1 MTAPAVS
8 EREPG
13 NRVQIL
19 SSVELCRTLDRLAS
33 QILESVIDP
42 EALVLLG
49 IPTRGV
55 ALAQVLAD
63 RLALMGGLAVAH
75 GSLDPTFYR
84 DDLERVGTRLVE
96 ATQLPVSLDG
106 RHVVLVD
113 DVIFTGRTVRAAL
126 EALQSWGRPHRVQLV
141 AMVDRGHRELP
152 IQPDFCGRVVP
163 TTRLETIQ
171 LCLQSVDGEEGVYLI
186 RPRS

>member
-1 MTAPAVS
+1 MSAPAVS

-33 QILESVIDP
+33 QILESVVDP
-42 EALVLLG
+42 AALVLLG

-63 RLALMGGLAVAH
+63 RLALMVGHAVAH

-84 DDLERVGTRLVE
+84 DDLEQIGSGGDAITGNVLRKVTMSID
-96 ATQLPVSLDG
+96 VSL
-106 RHVVLVD
+106 
-113 DVIFTGRTVRAAL
+113 
-126 EALQSWGRPHRVQLV
+126 
-141 AMVDRGHRELP
+141 
-152 IQPDFCGRVVP
+152 
-163 TTRLETIQ
+163 
-171 LCLQSVDGEEGVYLI
+171 
-186 RPRS
+186 

>member
-19 SSVELCRTLDRLAS
+19 SSIELSRTLDRLAS
-33 QILESVIDP
+33 QILESVVDP

-63 RLALMGGLAVAH
+63 RLELIGGHAVAH

-106 RHVVLVD
+106 RHVVSVSYTHL
-113 DVIFTGRTVRAAL
+113 T
-126 EALQSWGRPHRVQLV
+126 
-141 AMVDRGHRELP
+141 LP
-152 IQPDFCGRVVP
+152 TKRIV
-163 TTRLETIQ
+163 
-171 LCLQSVDGEEGVYLI
+171 
-186 RPRS
+186 